1 MLFQD
6 STTTADPSF
15 WDKLQQNPVVLSV
28 VGILVLLL
36 VAFLVDRIVK
46 RTLTTVVKP
55 LIKRTKSKW
64 DDALL
69 QHNVFGKAAHL
80 APALVINFGIT
91 LVPGLSEGL
100 TLVIQRVIGAAII
113 LLASNAVAASVTAA
127 GDIAARSKLSRGR
140 PLRAYFQVVNII
152 IYVIAGVVILA
163 QLLGESPLALLGGI
177 GAGAAVLGF
186 VFRDTILSFVA
197 TLQITWYDMVRVGDW
212 IEVPAMGADGD
223 VIRVDLLTVMVQN
236 WDRTV
241 TTVPTSQ
248 LTSGSFKNWRFMS
261 GSGGRRIKRSLYV
274 DMDSIRFLSDEDVDR
289 FAKYDLLTDYVDQ
302 KKKALAEY
310 NADDVKTPD
319 VISNVRRLTNVG
331 TYRAYIVAYL
341 KQNPKIHKTGF
352 TLMVRQL
359 APTPQGLP
367 LEIYAFTNDT
377 NWTNYEG
384 IQGDIFDH
392 LLSIAP
398 EFGIE
403 VFQTP
408 SGEDMRA
415 IGEGL
420 RMAADGGGGQAV
432 RSQGP
437 EGQ

>member
-1 MLFQD
+1 
-6 STTTADPSF
+6 
-15 WDKLQQNPVVLSV
+15 
-28 VGILVLLL
+28 
-36 VAFLVDRIVK
+36 
-46 RTLTTVVKP
+46 
-55 LIKRTKSKW
+55 
-64 DDALL
+64 
-69 QHNVFGKAAHL
+69 
-80 APALVINFGIT
+80 
-91 LVPGLSEGL
+91 
-100 TLVIQRVIGAAII
+100 
-113 LLASNAVAASVTAA
+113 
-127 GDIAARSKLSRGR
+127 
-140 PLRAYFQVVNII
+140 
-152 IYVIAGVVILA
+152 
-163 QLLGESPLALLGGI
+163 
-177 GAGAAVLGF
+177 
-186 VFRDTILSFVA
+186 
-197 TLQITWYDMVRVGDW
+197 
-212 IEVPAMGADGD
+212 
-223 VIRVDLLTVMVQN
+223 
-236 WDRTV
+236 
-241 TTVPTSQ
+241 
-248 LTSGSFKNWRFMS
+248 
-261 GSGGRRIKRSLYV
+261 
-274 DMDSIRFLSDEDVDR
+274 MDSIRFLSDEDVDR

-341 KQNPKIHKTGF
+341 KQHPKIHKTGF

-408 SGEDMRA
+408 SGEDVRA
-415 IGEGL
+415 LSGGL
-420 RMAADGGGGQAV
+420 RKAADGGGGQTV

-437 EGQ
+437 VVKGQ